1 MDNAMFLI
9 FLVGVVT
16 FTVVWMPFLAKKT
29 GISYSVYYLVTGI
42 VLYKLFPEHL
52 PNPLPQENETAALH
66 LTELIVI
73 ISLMGAGIRI
83 NRPFSFGTWRLPLR
97 LVFIAMLLCIA
108 AAAALGYY
116 YLGLNLAAA
125 LLLGAVLAP
134 TDPVL
139 ATEVQVGPPNEQVN
153 YFHKFALT
161 TEAGINDGLAFP
173 FTWLAVTISLLAA
186 GEDTSILHWF
196 SFHVAY
202 QIIAGVILGYFLG
215 KATGYLVFDFSRQFK
230 FLEDLDG
237 FLAISLTLLV
247 YGLTELLHGYGFIAV
262 FIAAITFRHSEKK
275 HEYHATM
282 HSFTNQIERLLTAI
296 LTVLFGGAI
305 VMGIFDILTWQMVI
319 FALLFVLVVRPVFGY
334 LSLVGTDLQPKER
347 FGICFF
353 GIRGMGSFFYLAFA
367 FGETSFM
374 AEEELWSVVAF
385 TVALSTVLHGMTA
398 APAMNHLKR
407 VVPKPEK

>member
-202 QIIAGVILGYFLG
+202 QIIAGVIIGYFLG
-215 KATGYLVFDFSRQFK
+215 KATGYLVFDFSRKFK
-230 FLEDLDG
+230 FLKDLDG

-305 VMGIFDILTWQMVI
+305 AMRIFDSLTWQMGI

-334 LSLVGTDLQPKER
+334 LSLIGTDLQPKER

-353 GIRGMGSFFYLAFA
+353 GIRGMGSFFYLALPLA
-367 FGETSFM
+367 RPASCLRRNYG
-374 AEEELWSVVAF
+374 AWSP
-385 TVALSTVLHGMTA
+385 SRWPCPRYSM
-398 APAMNHLKR
+398 
-407 VVPKPEK
+407 E

>member
-202 QIIAGVILGYFLG
+202 QIIAGVIIGYFLG
-215 KATGYLVFDFSRQFK
+215 KATGYLVFDFSRKFK
-230 FLEDLDG
+230 FLKDLDG

-262 FIAAITFRHSEKK
+262 FIAAITFRHSEKE

-282 HSFTNQIERLLTAI
+282 HSFTNQIERLLTAV

-305 VMGIFDILTWQMVI
+305 AMGIFDSLTWQMVI

-374 AEEELWSVVAF
+374 SEEELWSVVAF

>member
-1 MDNAMFLI
+1 MFLI
-9 FLVGVVT
+9 FLVGVIT

-52 PNPLPQENETAALH
+52 PNPLPLENETAALH

-202 QIIAGVILGYFLG
+202 QIIAGVIIGYFLG
-215 KATGYLVFDFSRQFK
+215 KATGYLVFDFSRKFK
-230 FLEDLDG
+230 FLKDLDG

-305 VMGIFDILTWQMVI
+305 AMGIFDSLTWQMGI

-334 LSLVGTDLQPKER
+334 LSLIGTDLQPKER

-353 GIRGMGSFFYLAFA
+353 GIRGMGSFFYLALPLA
-367 FGETSFM
+367 RPASCLRRNSG
-374 AEEELWSVVAF
+374 AWSP
-385 TVALSTVLHGMTA
+385 SRWPCPRYSM
-398 APAMNHLKR
+398 
-407 VVPKPEK
+407 E